1 MRSCVLVLNTDL
13 TLPLGLCL
21 LSFLYSSVV
30 SISIASVALE
40 IFSFSLTMER
50 ALFFELVVLA
60 DGLLFDGLAGLS
72 GLDELDRPLSSVEAP
87 EPLPPE
93 LPSLVVVV
101 VVVVEDAGRRIGRL
115 ARLLSHSTNSI

>member
-1 MRSCVLVLNTDL
+1 
-13 TLPLGLCL
+13 
-21 LSFLYSSVV
+21 VV

-40 IFSFSLTMER
+40 VVSFSLTVER
-50 ALFFELVVLA
+50 ALFFELVDLA

-72 GLDELDRPLSSVEAP
+72 GLDELDKPLSSVEAP

-101 VVVVEDAGRRIGRL
+101 VMEDDGFLVLHPGSRG
-115 ARLLSHSTNSI
+115 